1 MDVWLVMIGCQG
13 RRRRFALPQREI
25 VVGRARDCELRV
37 ALPCVSR
44 RHCMLERDEHGS
56 LVVRDLGSLNGTWIN
71 GRRVEQAR
79 LTAGDRLRIGPV
91 VFELMPDLAAPSDH
105 TAAEV
110 VVAGTER

>member
-13 RRRRFALPQREI
+13 RRRRFALAQREM

-44 RHCMLERDEHGS
+44 RHCKLERDEHGS
-56 LVVRDLGSLNGTWIN
+56 LAVRDLSSLNGTWIN

-79 LTAGDRLRIGPV
+79 LAAGDRLRIGPV
-91 VFELMPDLAAPSDH
+91 VFQLMLDLAPPSDH
-105 TAAEV
+105 AAPEV
-110 VVAGTER
+110 VVAGTKH